1 MFDSA
6 GEEDESCFQ
15 PTVVDE
21 AAVETRH
28 TSSTTT
34 TAIRRG
40 DRPKSVSAAYD
51 TTTTSVSGKIK
62 DRRVTITVQRI
73 RRGDSP
79 IVVTALPALF
89 HLPSP
94 PSSYSSSTT
103 ASKSNVTTASE
114 ITPALSEH
122 QDEPQSKQSQPRSK
136 SSSSAS
142 MIGAMPAT
150 TDEPLHAHQAECTGK
165 AVLTQAHDKHGRFE
179 DIRTLSKLRRGIL
192 HRSSSDITQIR
203 VRQRVHSDQSPAH
216 IPAHHHLNAAEVA
229 TKAQRSTAAASG
241 V

>member
-6 GEEDESCFQ
+6 GEEEESCFQ
-15 PTVVDE
+15 PTVVA

-73 RRGDSP
+73 RRGDLP
-79 IVVTALPALF
+79 IVTALPAPF
-89 HLPSP
+89 HLPSH
-94 PSSYSSSTT
+94 PSYYSSSTT

-136 SSSSAS
+136 SSAS

-165 AVLTQAHDKHGRFE
+165 AVLTHAHDKHGRFE

-229 TKAQRSTAAASG
+229 TKAQRPTASSSG